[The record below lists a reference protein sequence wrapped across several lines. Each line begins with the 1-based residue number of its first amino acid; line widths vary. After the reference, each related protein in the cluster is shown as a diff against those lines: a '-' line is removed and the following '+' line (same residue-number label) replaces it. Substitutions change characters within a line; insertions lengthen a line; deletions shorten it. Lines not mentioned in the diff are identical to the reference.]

1 MYLWT
6 AFCNR
11 RYPQRLRGSLV
22 MATAVGLNAVSS
34 IVSGQ
39 GLSQS
44 PALTS
49 TISTYRSNP
58 AMASFANA
66 YVNAGIVSSIT
77 ANIVQQLNTVGSG
90 TSGQFL
96 LDLYPSNV
104 SPASSAGITPWTA
117 NLVLPAG
124 SLFSFD
130 GKVYSVTGNIFSGSF
145 DGVVLTNST
154 IAGFTTLLLKQ
165 ASLPFQSGLSG
176 FANVFQ
182 NSYGYAQQVFDTV
195 SSVSMLSGKTYS
207 QTGVN
212 YTGPADLVTGGI
224 GTRGSLLANVVAN
237 FGTIYDINNITKI
250 HDPYVFGQNL
260 LNQGLG
266 YVNGLADQLTSVGL
280 DITNL
285 PKIPAVNT
293 TTTQV
298 EKVITVSTFV
308 GEVELPSYEEVT
320 TSTPVTGNSPT
331 VVLNIYKT
339 VTGSNLQA
347 IVNATAVT
355 NTGAISTLADY
366 LDITKVV
373 SANNL
378 TQLNALGITTFENFS
393 QYLGAKVGQG
403 RFKSWADLSAF
414 LNSLETPALSSL
426 PTGAGS
432 PALYS
437 ATITNLNSTYGTG
450 SGALGNPV
458 MIDYL
463 GACAGDPY
471 TVRFANI
478 IANYNGL
485 SSTVAT
491 SAANLDKAVIDYSN
505 QYLIYLASEV
515 SDSAVPPDPPN
526 NDGVPPDPALLPLF
540 SMITSNVT
548 ALNSAL
554 SSVPNNSLVNYLNWE
569 WYDMLNRLSTEVAN
583 LARAQVTFGA
593 GTPAQLLGFAENIG
607 QYASNKTDLETYQ
620 FFSNVIATG
629 FYGDTIRAVIAETIN
644 TRVLNNV
651 GITTYND
658 AEPRAKSYQS
668 QTQNIPLSTYIS
680 RNK

>member
-1 MYLWT
+1 
-6 AFCNR
+6 
-11 RYPQRLRGSLV
+11 V
-22 MATAVGLNAVSS
+22 ATAVSLNAVSS
-34 IVSGQ
+34 IIGEQ

-49 TISTYRSNP
+49 TISTYRSKP

-66 YVNAGIVSSIT
+66 YVNSGIVPSIT
-77 ANIVQQLNTVGSG
+77 GNIVEQLNTVGATI

-96 LDLYPSNV
+96 LDLYPGNI
-104 SPASSAGITPWTA
+104 SPASSAGITAWTA
-117 NLVLPAG
+117 NLVLPVG
-124 SLFSFD
+124 SLFSSNS
-130 GKVYSVTGNIFSGSF
+130 KVYTVTGNIFSSSF
-145 DGVVLTNST
+145 DGNVLQNST

-165 ASLPFQSGLSG
+165 AALPFSSGLSG

-182 NSYGYAQQVFDTV
+182 NAYGYAQQVFDTV
-195 SSVSMLSGKTYS
+195 SSVNMLTGKTYAQS
-207 QTGVN
+207 GVG
-212 YTGPADLVTGGI
+212 YTGPADLVSGGI
-224 GTRGSLLANVVAN
+224 STHGSLLANVVAD
-237 FGTIYDINNITKI
+237 FGTMYDINNITKM

-266 YVNGLADQLTSVGL
+266 YVNGLSDQLTNVGL

-285 PKIPAVNT
+285 PKVPAVNT

-298 EKVITVSTFV
+298 DKVITVSTFV
-308 GEVELPSYEEVT
+308 GEVELPATEEIT

-331 VVLNIYKT
+331 VVVNIYKT

-347 IVNATAVT
+347 IVNATAIT
-355 NTGAISTLADY
+355 TTGTISNLADY

-373 SANNL
+373 SSSNL
-378 TQLNALGITTFENFS
+378 TQLGTLGITTFEQFS
-393 QYLGAKVGQG
+393 QYLGTKVGQG
-403 RFKSWADLSAF
+403 RFKSWADMSSF
-414 LNSLETPALSSL
+414 LRSLETPSLSNL

-432 PALYS
+432 QALYS
-437 ATITNLNSTYGTG
+437 ATITTLNSTYGTG

-463 GACAGDPY
+463 GATAGDPY

-478 IANYNGL
+478 IANYDSL
-485 SSTVAT
+485 SSSVAT
-491 SAANLDKAVIDYSN
+491 AAQNLDKAVIDYSN
-505 QYLIYLASEV
+505 QYQVYLNSAV
-515 SDSAVPPDPPN
+515 PDSAVPPAPPN
-526 NDGVPPDPALLPLF
+526 NDAVPSDPSLLPPWAW
-540 SMITSNVT
+540 ITSNVA

-554 SSVPNNSLVNYLNWE
+554 SSVPSNSLVSYLNWE
-569 WYDMLNRLSTEVAN
+569 WYDMLDRLSKEVSN
-583 LARAQVTFGA
+583 LSRAHVTFGA
-593 GTPAQLLGFAENIG
+593 GTPLQLLGFAENIG
-607 QYASNKTDLETYQ
+607 QYASKKTELETYQ
-620 FFSNVIATG
+620 FFANVIATG
-629 FYGDTIRAVIAETIN
+629 FYGDTIRATIAETIN

-658 AEPRAKSYQS
+658 PDPRSKTYQS